1 MVKRS
6 VLVGREYVGSNPT
19 LPSKYPRGETVNTTS
34 LSLVSCRFDSCRG
47 YKSDI
52 KATVTNRPRVAHI
65 KLYQSK
71 VEEIDLHMFDI
82 FY

>member
-1 MVKRS
+1 MGKP
-6 VLVGREYVGSNPT
+6 NPC
-19 LPSKYPRGETVNTTS
+19 PIYPRGETVNTTS

-82 FY
+82 YY

>member
-1 MVKRS
+1 
-6 VLVGREYVGSNPT
+6 L
-19 LPSKYPRGETVNTTS
+19 
-34 LSLVSCRFDSCRG
+34 
-47 YKSDI
+47 
-52 KATVTNRPRVAHI
+52 TNRPRVAHI